1 MSFTLVRSYF
11 RARCKAVGMTEHVDA
26 FNNNNIAST
35 VIDKSFHLGPPS
47 GRNRKLNQE
56 DHEFDI
62 GLELSVYF
70 KGYRNPSEG
79 LDRAIEMTETLVK
92 EIEKPSNRLG
102 TCLKNVV
109 IQSINWEALDDS
121 NDNAIRA
128 RISCNIVT
136 SLAL

>member
-1 MSFTLVRSYF
+1 MSFALVRPYF
-11 RARCKAVGMTEHVDA
+11 RARCKVVGLTEHVDA
-26 FNNNNIAST
+26 FNNDNIPST
-35 VIDKSFHLGPPS
+35 IIDKAFHLGAPGGS
-47 GRNRKLNQE
+47 SRKLNQN

-62 GLELSVYF
+62 DFEFSVYF

-79 LDRAIEMTETLVK
+79 LDRAIETIETLVK

-109 IQSINWEALDDS
+109 TQSINFESLADS

-136 SLAL
+136 SLSL